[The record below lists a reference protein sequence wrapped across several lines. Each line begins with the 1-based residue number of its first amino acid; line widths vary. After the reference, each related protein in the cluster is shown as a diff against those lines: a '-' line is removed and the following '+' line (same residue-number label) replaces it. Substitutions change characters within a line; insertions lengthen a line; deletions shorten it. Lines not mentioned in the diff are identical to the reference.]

1 MGAGFPIA
9 RREGPTEGRE
19 HTGRRASG
27 IAVARRGPAAARM
40 LGCESVG
47 PDTNIS
53 HISITPPDASGR
65 GETEDRDS
73 RRKKMATT
81 GAGC

>member
-9 RREGPTEGRE
+9 RREGPTKGRE
-19 HTGRRASG
+19 YTGRRASDD
-27 IAVARRGPAAARM
+27 AVARRGPAAARM

-65 GETEDRDS
+65 GETEDRAS